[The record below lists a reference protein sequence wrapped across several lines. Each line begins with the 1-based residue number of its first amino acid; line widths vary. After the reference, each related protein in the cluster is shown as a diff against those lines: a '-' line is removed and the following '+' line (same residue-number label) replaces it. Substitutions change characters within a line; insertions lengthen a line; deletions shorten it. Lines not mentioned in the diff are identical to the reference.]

1 MEIDSVSIGYIL
13 RTTVV
18 IREEICNRLIANAE
32 GKKKSLYN
40 MTVHTIADAD
50 ALYVETSFAK
60 WHQTNIKQKQS

>member
-32 GKKKSLYN
+32 GKKKKKSIQYDC
-40 MTVHTIADAD
+40 TH
-50 ALYVETSFAK
+50 YC
-60 WHQTNIKQKQS
+60 